1 MALYQTEAMNWPP
14 SQDFKDCFAL
24 VKAHLVQKSD
34 NGLVWQKSQPHPPF
48 LEHLSFHLGNQ
59 KFFVTIT
66 DVDQKLEVP
75 NDISGA
81 AHAAR
86 LFNGLPCAIFVE
98 KSDGN
103 WSVIGEDWCLYAPEN
118 DEWPVHGLFNPI
130 DLLTTEKIPLNQNEL
145 HYAAVRG
152 KVEQFHDE
160 FEGSKFRVQYDPGIF
175 PSFTMQRPGI
185 AYEEAFCVFANP
197 FASFGSDKD
206 ERKRKL
212 IEMKSTFMDLGL
224 KAFSLDVQVIAAEQ
238 DLGDEENIVQVC
250 RCEPYYIMSKKL
262 EYLE

>member
-1 MALYQTEAMNWPP
+1 MTLYQSKGMNIVP

-24 VKAHLVQKSD
+24 VKKHLLQKSD
-34 NGLVWQKSQPHPPF
+34 NGLVWQKSQPNPPF

-66 DVDQKLEVP
+66 DVDQELEVP
-75 NDISGA
+75 SDINNA

-98 KSDGN
+98 KSDGK
-103 WSVIGEDWCLYAPEN
+103 WSIIGEDWCLYAPEN

-152 KVEQFHDE
+152 MVQKYSDE
-160 FEGSKFRVQYDPGIF
+160 FEGSKFNTQYDPGIF
-175 PSFTMQRPGI
+175 PSYTMQRVDIP
-185 AYEEAFCVFANP
+185 YEEAFCVFANP
-197 FASFGSDKD
+197 FPSFGSDED
-206 ERKRKL
+206 ERKKKL
-212 IEMKSTFMDLGL
+212 IEMKSAFMDLGL
-224 KAFSLDVQVIAAEQ
+224 KAYSLDVQVIAAEQ
-238 DLGDEENIVQVC
+238 SLGDKENIVQLC

-262 EYLE
+262 ELLE